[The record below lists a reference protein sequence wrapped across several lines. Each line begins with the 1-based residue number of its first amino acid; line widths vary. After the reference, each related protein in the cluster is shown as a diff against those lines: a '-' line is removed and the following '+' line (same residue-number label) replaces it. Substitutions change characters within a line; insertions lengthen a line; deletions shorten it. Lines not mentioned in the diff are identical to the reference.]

1 LSHFYKPPKIYTIIL
16 VIKETR
22 METVSAAYR
31 LKDWKE
37 ASVFERSD
45 GVKVTRV
52 DAEFNYEGELAGATR
67 VAYLMFY
74 AADGSG
80 SYSGWE
86 RFSGTFRGRPAET
99 VVAQEGTFTPEA
111 VEVQAKTVAGTGTGA
126 LDGVALRYVARFL
139 GHGPY
144 QLSIAVE

>member
-1 LSHFYKPPKIYTIIL
+1 
-16 VIKETR
+16 
-22 METVSAAYR
+22 METISAAYR
-31 LKDWKE
+31 AVDWKE

-52 DAEFNYEGELAGATR
+52 DAEFNYEGELAGATN
-67 VAYLMFY
+67 VAYLLFY

-86 RFSGTFRGRPAET
+86 RFVGTFRSRPAEI

-111 VEVQAKTVAGTGTGA
+111 VEVQASSVSGTGTGA
-126 LDGVALRYVARFL
+126 LDGVALRYAARFQ